1 MQYVVQLFVGQS
13 NYFWWFRWFCVDY
26 LTFCNMLALNFLN
39 ALSVIGWLDTMLK
52 RSWAGVPNELVL
64 RFHCY
69 QIEKNSLLK
78 NNCGH
83 QINLSC
89 NEAFHSYSI
98 GWGSGLSIYD
108 T

>member
-1 MQYVVQLFVGQS
+1 
-13 NYFWWFRWFCVDY
+13 
-26 LTFCNMLALNFLN
+26 MLAFNFLN
-39 ALSVIGWLDTMLK
+39 ALSVIGWLETMLK

-78 NNCGH
+78 TMVVIKLKEHLAGY
-83 QINLSC
+83 LSC